1 MKVGISYAVELD
13 EIPEEVENLI
23 RDVQWDSFGILENI
37 IKDINAGDF
46 STVLSDIN
54 NLRKHVYR
62 LDTRLEDCHTILGG
76 YLTVRAQLAQR
87 AQAAGQAE
95 VTELAPGRK
104 IISAPKREDDTN
116 D

>member
-13 EIPEEVENLI
+13 EVPAEVEDLI
-23 RDVQWDSFGILENI
+23 RDVQWDLFGILENI
-37 IKDINAGDF
+37 IKDINAGEF

-76 YLTVRAQLAQR
+76 YLTVRAQLAQQ
-87 AQAAGQAE
+87 AQATAAQ
-95 VTELAPGRK
+95 VTELAPGHK
-104 IISAPKREDDTN
+104 IVSTPTDEYDPN